1 MHWIWERWELWQS
14 LKLDLSSS
22 SKLELLWGT
31 AAKLIEV
38 SQLAGDLILPPATAG
53 AAPRLRDGDNPSPG
67 RSPDDIMHRKAFQG
81 EDHRCQAGPP
91 DLWHGVVGH
100 ALLPELPAVQS
111 VAFPRRRPA
120 GPASSLLGFTPAQ
133 KKTHPTSKPL
143 IPPVTIQRST
153 ESSLFGDG
161 REIPAQQLKNPAVP
175 EIKKNFCMWKS
186 FFKLPMQA
194 LLRKCTSNSSLMS
207 LTFRKSYVLNHF
219 LLGNK

>member
-53 AAPRLRDGDNPSPG
+53 AAPRLWDGDNPSPG

-91 DLWHGVVGH
+91 DLRHGVVWH

-133 KKTHPTSKPL
+133 KKPHPTSKPL
-143 IPPVTIQRST
+143 IPPVTIQRKHRKFSVWRWKRYSCAAT
-153 ESSLFGDG
+153 QKSSRARNKEEFLCVQEFFLSFQCKPCSDNALP
-161 REIPAQQLKNPAVP
+161 IPPWCL
-175 EIKKNFCMWKS
+175 
-186 FFKLPMQA
+186 
-194 LLRKCTSNSSLMS
+194 
-207 LTFRKSYVLNHF
+207 
-219 LLGNK
+219 

>member
-31 AAKLIEV
+31 AVKLIEV
-38 SQLAGDLILPPATAG
+38 SRLAGDLILPPATAG

-133 KKTHPTSKPL
+133 KKNPPNIQTSHPFCDHPKKHRKFSVWRWKRYSCAATQK
-143 IPPVTIQRST
+143 
-153 ESSLFGDG
+153 SSRARNKEEFL
-161 REIPAQQLKNPAVP
+161 RVE
-175 EIKKNFCMWKS
+175 E
-186 FFKLPMQA
+186 FF
-194 LLRKCTSNSSLMS
+194 
-207 LTFRKSYVLNHF
+207 
-219 LLGNK
+219 